1 MTIHELLLEF
11 LTFLLLRYLYQALA
25 GLLEILAAPLFE
37 RFYAQFAAIFNDFYV
52 AITNWEVLASGL
64 VGRLII
70 ITLELVRGKTADLAA
85 SLLLP
90 HHVKIILSDLIL
102 LVLLDDQAQVL
113 DLPFHLLADLASWLD
128 LWCCFVLLFFDLRW
142 AVFLVHQILLEW
154 RMNIVLKAIL
164 RVREIKVL
172 LRSLH
177 RHPRGDRASEI
188 LRTWLI
194 ALWKALSTLI
204 KFVGLN

>member
-52 AITNWEVLASGL
+52 AITNRKVLTSGL

-90 HHVKIILSDLIL
+90 HHVKIILSDLVL
-102 LVLLDDQAQVL
+102 FVLLDNQA
-113 DLPFHLLADLASWLD
+113 
-128 LWCCFVLLFFDLRW
+128 
-142 AVFLVHQILLEW
+142 
-154 RMNIVLKAIL
+154 
-164 RVREIKVL
+164 
-172 LRSLH
+172 
-177 RHPRGDRASEI
+177 
-188 LRTWLI
+188 
-194 ALWKALSTLI
+194 
-204 KFVGLN
+204 